1 MSFIPLEQSGDR
13 QPGGFAPL
21 AGEPKEKRR
30 GFQPLQSQLEQ
41 SSILKQAALENPLTA
56 GFETGMNLAS
66 QAVALPVAGLAGLA
80 TEAGNALG
88 LTDKKGADVVHKV
101 GEALTYQ
108 PRGEMG
114 KAATE
119 IATYPF
125 QKLAEA
131 GQYAGGKTLDATGSP
146 ALATVVDTAVNALP
160 LVIDPAIRAAKK
172 GNAGVT
178 GEAVTADVTEKSRV
192 TEPQVTPQVT
202 PERRGFVPAED
213 AAQADGVSLR
223 NQNTAPDMGMY
234 GRAPENAVRVDSVDP
249 APRGFQ
255 PLKEGG
261 DGFAQ
266 ENVQAGV
273 RRPEVGDP
281 LVHGPDK
288 PELSMV
294 RGAGDQGLPAV
305 DGQFR
310 DISARRGAEA
320 EEWRAP
326 DLVGEARREQG
337 VRTGERGM
345 VASSAPDHA
354 SALLSP
360 DTGRQQGIDLGG
372 NGQGTRIAG
381 RNVTQPNFVD
391 RNVRGSGDNAGPAAV
406 QENIA
411 MADDQ
416 RRDTQLRRL
425 EQAPGVEPRSTS
437 VSTEKR
443 MATGTGIAPRE
454 FPESQGFRPLNAE
467 VQPMAGKVQNSWAPG
482 ANYAPLIDDAKAPA
496 GAKTVADLPDPI
508 RRENIIAEFSRA
520 LDSTVYEGRVKGKN
534 RLGFFRPGVEE
545 VRTKRF
551 NDLEV
556 AGHELAHLI
565 DFRVPELSQVIKGDK
580 ALAKEFRSVSYDQ
593 RSLPE
598 GFAEGMRLWLTQPET
613 LKARAPA
620 VADFLDRFADKH
632 AYGPALKKAQADMVG
647 WFGQDAL
654 NRARSKIG
662 TDKPLSE
669 HLDRAF
675 DKFRQSTVDDL
686 HGVYQ
691 MERDMAG
698 GKIRPNGAYE
708 SARLSRASASI
719 ADGAIRYGHPVK
731 RADGSFTY
739 AGKGLEEI
747 LRPVAAS
754 LDDALLYFVG
764 RSARELKQQG
774 REHLFSDAEIKS
786 MLALHTPERLQAFR
800 EYQKWNKGVLDF
812 AEAQG
817 VLNPEARALWKRTEY
832 LPFHRVQQPGS
843 LKGKPGD
850 WQGIK
855 ALTGGTDNIRDV
867 LGNMVANAAQLVD
880 VAVKNEARLKIAELA
895 SKPGGGKFMVKIDA
909 ESRPVKVS
917 GSQVIDEMFKR
928 YGIAIDGQPP
938 AFFEFFLN
946 GQPPAGSNVV
956 AVLKDGKKV
965 WYEVGDPILLRS
977 LEAIDRA
984 PMHWLTQW
992 LGMPKRLGQLSI
1004 TLTPDFMVANIARDT
1019 IMGAVMSRSGFR
1031 PVVDSINGM
1040 RLRMAND
1047 PLYKEYIANGGGLSS
1062 IYLDQHHF
1070 RTKLEKFYNNQ
1081 GVDYR
1086 TVLDTPDK
1094 LLGFVETLA
1103 DSFEV
1108 STRLGEYKRAIDA
1121 GEHPRH
1127 AAYLGREVS
1136 TDFAMKG
1143 DSKALGFM
1151 YDTVMF
1157 LRPAVV
1163 SMDRL
1168 YRGVAHDPN
1177 RAAIGAKTATL
1188 ALASV
1193 GLYLLNRDD
1202 PRYADLPDWDRD
1214 THWHFF
1220 VGDQHFRYPKIWEI
1234 GAVASLAERTT
1245 ERLMETDPQG
1255 LGKDFARIVGHT
1267 FSLNFMPQILAPI
1280 YEQGAN
1286 RNSFTK
1292 APIETPGMENVQP
1305 FMRAKPSTSET
1316 MRALGMAT
1324 RNLPESMQINP
1335 VRTEALL
1342 RGYLNTWA
1350 MYGLML
1356 SDRAFYSEVGPAMR
1370 ADEMPVVRRFY
1381 SNEPAKHTKFETQFY
1396 DMLGE
1401 AKRLQGTMREL
1412 DRQGR
1417 PEIADEKERSPLAGE
1432 AKPLERAQ
1440 QNVKVINAEMMK
1452 THRDKDLSPEQKRQR
1467 IDELLAE
1474 KNALLKATVQD
1485 AKAAQK

>member
-1 MSFIPLEQSGDR
+1 
-13 QPGGFAPL
+13 
-21 AGEPKEKRR
+21 
-30 GFQPLQSQLEQ
+30 
-41 SSILKQAALENPLTA
+41 
-56 GFETGMNLAS
+56 
-66 QAVALPVAGLAGLA
+66 
-80 TEAGNALG
+80 
-88 LTDKKGADVVHKV
+88 
-101 GEALTYQ
+101 
-108 PRGEMG
+108 
-114 KAATE
+114 
-119 IATYPF
+119 
-125 QKLAEA
+125 
-131 GQYAGGKTLDATGSP
+131 
-146 ALATVVDTAVNALP
+146 
-160 LVIDPAIRAAKK
+160 
-172 GNAGVT
+172 
-178 GEAVTADVTEKSRV
+178 
-192 TEPQVTPQVT
+192 
-202 PERRGFVPAED
+202 
-213 AAQADGVSLR
+213 
-223 NQNTAPDMGMY
+223 
-234 GRAPENAVRVDSVDP
+234 
-249 APRGFQ
+249 
-255 PLKEGG
+255 
-261 DGFAQ
+261 
-266 ENVQAGV
+266 
-273 RRPEVGDP
+273 
-281 LVHGPDK
+281 
-288 PELSMV
+288 
-294 RGAGDQGLPAV
+294 
-305 DGQFR
+305 
-310 DISARRGAEA
+310 
-320 EEWRAP
+320 
-326 DLVGEARREQG
+326 
-337 VRTGERGM
+337 
-345 VASSAPDHA
+345 
-354 SALLSP
+354 
-360 DTGRQQGIDLGG
+360 
-372 NGQGTRIAG
+372 
-381 RNVTQPNFVD
+381 
-391 RNVRGSGDNAGPAAV
+391 
-406 QENIA
+406 
-411 MADDQ
+411 
-416 RRDTQLRRL
+416 
-425 EQAPGVEPRSTS
+425 
-437 VSTEKR
+437 
-443 MATGTGIAPRE
+443 
-454 FPESQGFRPLNAE
+454 
-467 VQPMAGKVQNSWAPG
+467 MAGKVQNSWAPG
-482 ANYAPLIDDAKAPA
+482 TNYAPLIDDAKSPP
-496 GAKTVADLPDPI
+496 GAKTVVDLPDPI
-508 RRENIIAEFSRA
+508 RRENIIKDFSRA

-534 RLGFFRPGVEE
+534 RLGFFRHGAEE
-545 VRTKRF
+545 VRTKRV

-565 DFRVPELSQVIKGDK
+565 DHRVPELSGAIKADK

-593 RSLPE
+593 RNLAE

-613 LKARAPA
+613 LQARAPG
-620 VADFLDRFADKH
+620 VAAFLDQFAAKH
-632 AYGPALKKAQADMVG
+632 AYGPALRKAQSDMTA

-691 MERDMAG
+691 MERYTTG
-698 GKIRPNGAYE
+698 GKIAPNGPYE

-731 RADGSFTY
+731 NADGSFRF

-747 LRPVAAS
+747 LRPLASS

-764 RSARELKQQG
+764 RSSRELMMQG
-774 REHLFSDAEIKS
+774 REHLFTKAEIKA
-786 MLALHTPERLQAFR
+786 MLDLHTPERFAAFQ
-800 EYQKWNKGVLDF
+800 EYQKFNRGILDF

-817 VLNPEARALWKRTEY
+817 VLNPETRKQWKRMEY

-843 LKGKPGD
+843 MKGKPGD

-867 LGNMVANAAQLVD
+867 LGNMVANAAQLID

-895 SKPGGGKFMVKIDA
+895 SKPGGGKFMVKIDP
-909 ESRPVKVS
+909 ESRPVKIS
-917 GSQVIDEMFKR
+917 GSQVLDEMFKR
-928 YGIAIDGQPP
+928 YGLMVDGQPP
-938 AFFEFFLN
+938 AFFEFFQN
-946 GQPPAGSNVV
+946 GMPPAGGNVV

-977 LEAIDRA
+977 LQAIDRA

-992 LGMPKRLGQLSI
+992 LGMPKRIGQATI

-1031 PVVDSINGM
+1031 PVLDSLQGM
-1040 RLRMAND
+1040 RLRLKND
-1047 PLYKEYIANGGGLSS
+1047 PLYRDYIANGGGLSS
-1062 IYLDQHHF
+1062 LYLDEHHL
-1070 RTKLEKFYNNQ
+1070 RTKLEKFYGKQ
-1081 GVDYR
+1081 GIDYR

-1094 LLGFVETLA
+1094 VLSAIETMA
-1103 DSFEV
+1103 DAFEM

-1127 AAYLGREVS
+1127 AAYQGREVS
-1136 TDFAMKG
+1136 TDFAMRG
-1143 DSKALGFM
+1143 DSKALGFL

-1177 RAAIGAKTATL
+1177 RVAIGMKTAMI
-1188 ALASV
+1188 ALSSV

-1234 GAVASLAERTT
+1234 GAVASSAERTV
-1245 ERLMETDPQG
+1245 ERLMESDPAG
-1255 LGKDFARIVGHT
+1255 LGKDFARIIGQT
-1267 FSLNFMPQILAPI
+1267 FSLNLMPQILAPVT
-1280 YEQGAN
+1280 EQMAN

-1305 FMRAKPSTSET
+1305 FMRAKPGTSET
-1316 MRALGMAT
+1316 MRALGMAS
-1324 RNLPESMQINP
+1324 RNMPESMQINP

-1356 SDRAFYSEVGPAMR
+1356 SDRAFFNDVGPAMR

-1381 SNEPAKHTKFETQFY
+1381 ANEPAKHTKFETEFY

-1440 QNVKVINAEMMK
+1440 QNIKVINAEMQK
-1452 THRDKDLSPEQKRQR
+1452 THRDKSLTPDEKRQR
-1467 IDELLAE
+1467 IDELIAE
-1474 KNALLKATVQD
+1474 KNLLLKATVQD
-1485 AKAAQK
+1485 AKAAQQ

>member
-1 MSFIPLEQSGDR
+1 MSFIPLEQSGNS
-13 QPGGFAPL
+13 QSGGFVPL
-21 AGEPKEKRR
+21 AGETKEKRR
-30 GFQPLQSQLEQ
+30 GFQPLQSQPDQ
-41 SSILKQAALENPLTA
+41 PSILKQAALENPLTA
-56 GFETGMNLAS
+56 IAETGMNLAS

-88 LTDKKGADVVHKV
+88 LTERKGADVVHSV
-101 GEALTYQ
+101 GEAMTYQ

-146 ALATVVDTAVNALP
+146 ALATVVDTAINALP
-160 LVIDPAIRAAKK
+160 IAIDPAIRAAKK
-172 GNAGVT
+172 AKG
-178 GEAVTADVTEKSRV
+178 VTADVTEKPLV
-192 TEPQVTPQVT
+192 TEQVTPQVT
-202 PERRGFVPAED
+202 PETRGFSPVEE
-213 AAQADGVSLR
+213 AAQAHGVSLR
-223 NQNTAPDMGMY
+223 NQNAAPDMGMY
-234 GRAPENAVRVDSVDP
+234 RQAPENAVSVDSVGQVQQ
-249 APRGFQ
+249 GFQ
-255 PLKEGG
+255 PLEVTGNDLAHSKISEGVSSATLG
-261 DGFAQ
+261 DQ
-266 ENVQAGV
+266 V
-273 RRPEVGDP
+273 
-281 LVHGPDK
+281 VHGFQPK
-288 PELSMV
+288 ELEQL
-294 RGAGDQGLPAV
+294 RRAGDNGMPAV
-305 DGQFR
+305 DGELR
-310 DISARRGAEA
+310 DIPARRGAETK
-320 EEWRAP
+320 EWRTP
-326 DLVGEARREQG
+326 DLAGEAGRQREL
-337 VRTGERGM
+337 RAGERGM
-345 VASSAPDHA
+345 VAASTPDF
-354 SALLSP
+354 SP
-360 DTGRQQGIDLGG
+360 SVLPSDKGWQQGVEYRG
-372 NGQGTRIAG
+372 NEPGALPARRDVA
-381 RNVTQPNFVD
+381 QPD
-391 RNVRGSGDNAGPAAV
+391 SIERDARGVGDNTGKAAV
-406 QENIA
+406 HESIEVDYIRRGDA
-411 MADDQ
+411 M
-416 RRDTQLRRL
+416 LRRV
-425 EQAPGVEPRSTS
+425 EQAPWVEPGGIALSPES
-437 VSTEKR
+437 R
-443 MATGTGIAPRE
+443 MATRKGVADGK
-454 FPESQGFRPLNAE
+454 FSESQGFRPLNAE
-467 VQPMAGKVQNSWAPG
+467 AQPMAGKVQNSWAPG

-669 HLDRAF
+669 YLDRAF

-698 GKIRPNGAYE
+698 GKISPNGAYE

-719 ADGAIRYGHPVK
+719 ADGAIRYGYPVK

-747 LRPVAAS
+747 LRPVAGS

-817 VLNPEARALWKRTEY
+817 VLNPEARALWKRAEY

-917 GSQVIDEMFKR
+917 GSQVMDEMFKR

-938 AFFEFFLN
+938 AFFEFFLS

-1255 LGKDFARIVGHT
+1255 LGKDFARIIGHT

-1305 FMRAKPSTSET
+1305 FMRAKPNTSET

-1324 RNLPESMQINP
+1324 RNMPESMQINP

-1381 SNEPAKHTKFETQFY
+1381 ANEPAKHTKFETQFY

-1452 THRDKDLSPEQKRQR
+1452 TRRDKDLSPEQKRQR